1 MPTPK
6 PAPALGFDLAELTAQ
21 VDHYQ
26 GPPQAPERPQEAAA
40 PLGRPRTLPA
50 DAQPCSFR
58 LSAVQRQWLL
68 LEAAGRTLRTGERH
82 DVSRIVRELIDQ
94 ARGAA

>member
-40 PLGRPRTLPA
+40 PARPPA
-50 DAQPCSFR
+50 YPARDAQPC
-58 LSAVQRQWLL
+58 QRSSIGRP
-68 LEAAGRTLRTGERH
+68 AAMAPAR
-82 DVSRIVRELIDQ
+82 S
-94 ARGAA
+94 RGADLDAPASATTCPGSSAS

>member
-1 MPTPK
+1 MPKPK
-6 PAPALGFDLAELTAQ
+6 PAPAHAELATQ
-21 VDHYQ
+21 VEHHQ
-26 GPPQAPERPQEAAA
+26 GPSKAPERPLEAAA
-40 PLGRPRTLPA
+40 PIGRPRSLPD

-68 LEAAGRTLRTGERH
+68 LEAARRTLRTGERH

-94 ARGAA
+94 AREAA